1 MTIFIKLRD
10 ELEAFPL
17 KGSLSDFAGDL
28 NIAAAQGKQFVVQ
41 AKPNG
46 HPRMIAVHNVSW
58 ADEADEDEDALFP
71 G

>member
-1 MTIFIKLRD
+1 MTIFVKQHD
-10 ELEAFPL
+10 ELDAYAL
-17 KGSLSDFAGDL
+17 KGSLSDFANDL

-46 HPRMIAVHNVSW
+46 KPRMIAVHNISW
-58 ADEADEDEDALFP
+58 ADESDDDEESVF